1 MLGETGYQQRG
12 GLLLRSTVMTVQ
24 IHYPHTQ
31 KCYNRVMDW
40 RRLERWAIIATI
52 ALYVAAAASL
62 AIMLGESLLLEGSS
76 QQRAFHD
83 IANYLNRLGEIAGGM
98 IIVIVLLILVGG
110 GTGMLF
116 LKAYDQFQENRKR
129 RARERAEA
137 VEEGKAIGI
146 EQGRTEGRAEIL
158 DELRERGF
166 DVDDLLSPDESDT
179 EPPATP

>member
-1 MLGETGYQQRG
+1 
-12 GLLLRSTVMTVQ
+12 
-24 IHYPHTQ
+24 
-31 KCYNRVMDW
+31 MDW

-62 AIMLGESLLLEGSS
+62 AIMLGESLLSEGSS

-110 GTGMLF
+110 GIGMLF

-146 EQGRTEGRAEIL
+146 EQGRAEIL

-166 DVDDLLSPDESDT
+166 DVDDLLPPDESDT

>member
-1 MLGETGYQQRG
+1 
-12 GLLLRSTVMTVQ
+12 
-24 IHYPHTQ
+24 
-31 KCYNRVMDW
+31 MDW

-110 GTGMLF
+110 GIGMLF

-146 EQGRTEGRAEIL
+146 EQGRAEIL

-166 DVDDLLSPDESDT
+166 DVNDLMSPDESDT